1 MLREIQG
8 TVQGIGG
15 TRALGDRRK
24 IEDGKGNHRRRYHPE
39 LARRTGQ
46 RARIC
51 FNFILRKTIAVAGSC
66 RYDFWV
72 SRDKSTIKDR
82 LTNYLLRRPGV
93 DPQTM
98 TPRIVAS
105 GSTQKDRRRLANKK
119 VGRRGINAGVIVCAL
134 LSGCAHFVKI
144 SYSSG

>member
-15 TRALGDRRK
+15 TRALGDRRQ

-39 LARRTGQ
+39 LARRTGR

-51 FNFILRKTIAVAGSC
+51 FDFILRKTIAVGGSC

-72 SRDKSTIKDR
+72 SRDKSTIKDKP
-82 LTNYLLRRPGV
+82 TKYLSRRPDV
-93 DPQTM
+93 YPRTV
-98 TPRIVAS
+98 TPRI
-105 GSTQKDRRRLANKK
+105 
-119 VGRRGINAGVIVCAL
+119 
-134 LSGCAHFVKI
+134 
-144 SYSSG
+144 